1 MKTHGLVTEYNPRRP
16 EGFYTVCGQNYMVMD
31 DEFISDIE
39 DMGYREIDIADLIAE
54 YYDWLE
60 DATA

>member
-1 MKTHGLVTEYNPRRP
+1 
-16 EGFYTVCGQNYMVMD
+16 MVMD